1 MPGIVVRPR
10 ARIFHGHDWVYST
23 EVLKTFGNP
32 ASGDIISLKDGRDR
46 SLGSAIYNS
55 KSQIVARRFS
65 RRKQALDLDFF
76 VRRISQ
82 AVAARQKLDAL
93 RNPGRLVWSESDG
106 LPGVIID
113 RYGSHVV
120 LQTLT
125 LGMDLRKGLICDA
138 VRHLFSPASIIERN
152 DVPIRR
158 AEGMELVSGI
168 LHGSAPPE
176 LEIQVAGLRFQIQ
189 PLTGQKTGFYLDQCE
204 NYCEVARLSHGLDVL
219 DCFSNQGAF
228 GLACARSGAKSVT
241 AVEINGDLASAIEEN
256 ARRNNVHLTA
266 IAANVFDY
274 LTSLLEREARFDL
287 VILDPPSFAKTKDAL
302 GSAWRGYNEI
312 HLRALQLLSPEGI
325 LVTFSCSHHVSRA
338 MFLEMIVQ
346 ASVDAKRLLRIL
358 KCLSQPLDH
367 PILPH
372 LPETEYLKGF
382 ILQALPG
389 R

>member
-10 ARIFHGHDWVYST
+10 ARIFRGHDWVYST

-32 ASGDIISLKDGRDR
+32 LPGDVISIKDGRDR

-65 RRKQALDLDFF
+65 RRKQELDLDFF
-76 VRRISQ
+76 VRRIGQ
-82 AVAARQKLDAL
+82 AVTTREKLNAL

-125 LGMDLRKGLICDA
+125 LGMDQRKGLICDA
-138 VRHLFSPASIIERN
+138 VRHLFSPASIVERN
-152 DVPIRR
+152 DAPIRK
-158 AEGMELVSGI
+158 AEGMELVTGV
-168 LHGSAPPE
+168 LHGSAPTE
-176 LEIQVAGLRFQIQ
+176 LQIQVADLRFQIQ
-189 PLTGQKTGFYLDQCE
+189 LLTGQKTGFYLDQCE

-228 GLACARSGAKSVT
+228 ALACARSGAKSVT
-241 AVEINGDLASAIEEN
+241 AVEINGDLVRAIEEN
-256 ARRNNVHLTA
+256 AQRNNVHLTA

-274 LTSLLEREARFDL
+274 LTSLLERGTRFDL

-302 GSAWRGYNEI
+302 GSAWRGYKEI
-312 HLRALQLLSPEGI
+312 HLRALQLLGPEGL
-325 LVTFSCSHHVSRA
+325 LVTFSCSHHVSRE
-338 MFLEMIVQ
+338 MFLEMIVE
-346 ASVDAKRLLRIL
+346 ASVDARRFLRIH